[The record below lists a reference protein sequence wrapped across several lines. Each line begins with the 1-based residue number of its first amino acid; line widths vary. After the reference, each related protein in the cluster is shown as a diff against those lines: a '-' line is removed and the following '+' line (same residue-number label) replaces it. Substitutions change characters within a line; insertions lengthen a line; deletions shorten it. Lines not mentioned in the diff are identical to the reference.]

1 MHTSIVII
9 THGEN
14 TAPLTGILREL
25 DIHMTSERK
34 ERKGTM
40 LYPEKKKNQ
49 SKIDSLT

>member
-1 MHTSIVII
+1 M
-9 THGEN
+9 EK

-40 LYPEKKKNQ
+40 LYPEKKNQ